1 MSSRKWFNTK
11 TDWWGVPVL
20 LFFLVFL
27 VIPLA
32 WFIIMSV
39 WRYTGFTY
47 KPGLT
52 FDNFVEIF
60 TTSGYL
66 RAYLRTIVF
75 SVVTIA
81 VSLLIG
87 FPMAFF
93 LTKVVRTFRYQI
105 ALFLII
111 LTPFWTSY
119 LIRTIA
125 WVPTFGQNGILNMA
139 LTSWGILDKPSVLFL
154 YSDFSSIIAFVQLY
168 SLFMAGPIFFSLAS
182 IQPKVIEAAQDLGA
196 NKFQILKEIIIPLSL
211 PGIAIGAIFIFTL
224 TMGEFATV
232 AIIGGGKSATIGT
245 LVKGLLPYNQF
256 PQAAANSVFLIV
268 IAAFGLYL
276 LNKIIDVRKE
286 L

>member
-1 MSSRKWFNTK
+1 
-11 TDWWGVPVL
+11 
-20 LFFLVFL
+20 
-27 VIPLA
+27 
-32 WFIIMSV
+32 MSV

-47 KPGLT
+47 KPGFT
-52 FDNFVEIF
+52 SDNFVEIF
-60 TTSGYL
+60 ATSGYVK
-66 RAYLRTIVF
+66 AYLRTIIF
-75 SVVTIA
+75 SVIAIA

-105 ALFLII
+105 ALFIVI

-125 WVPTFGQNGILNMA
+125 WVPTFGQSGILNMA
-139 LTSWGILDKPSVLFL
+139 LTSWHILDKPSALFL
-154 YSDFSSIIAFVQLY
+154 YSDFSSIVAFVQLY

-182 IQPKVIEAAQDLGA
+182 IQPKLIEAAQDLGA

-211 PGIAIGAIFIFTL
+211 PGVAIGAIFIFTL

-245 LVKGLLPYNQF
+245 LIKGLLPYNQF

-276 LNKIIDVRKE
+276 LNKVIDVRKE

>member
-1 MSSRKWFNTK
+1 MGTRKWFDTK
-11 TDWWGVPVL
+11 TDWWGSPVL

-27 VIPLA
+27 VIPLV
-32 WFIIMSV
+32 WFAIMSV
-39 WRYTGFTY
+39 WRFTGFTY
-47 KPGLT
+47 KPGFT
-52 FDNFVEIF
+52 FENFAEIF
-60 TTSGYL
+60 VTAGYL
-66 RAYLRTIVF
+66 RAYQKTVMF
-75 SVVTIA
+75 SGITIA

-87 FPMAFF
+87 FPIAFF
-93 LTKVVRTFRYQI
+93 LTKVVKTFRYQI
-105 ALFLII
+105 ALFLVI

-125 WVPTFGQNGILNMA
+125 WVPTFGQSGILNMA
-139 LTSWGILDKPSVLFL
+139 LVSWHILDEPSTLFL
-154 YSDFSSIIAFVQLY
+154 YSDLSSIIAFVQLY
-168 SLFMAGPIFFSLAS
+168 SLFMAGPIFFSLSS
-182 IQPKVIEAAQDLGA
+182 IKPALVEAAQDLGA
-196 NKFQILKEIIIPLSL
+196 NKFQILKEIIIPLSM

-245 LVKGLLPYNQF
+245 LIKGLLPYNQF

-276 LNKIIDVRKE
+276 LNKVINVRKE